1 MRVWPGH
8 PYPLGAVWD
17 GAGVNVALFSDHAT
31 KVEFCI
37 FDSPDDHKE
46 SSRIELTERTYNV
59 FHGYFPDLKPGTL
72 YGFRVYGP
80 YAPEDGYRFNPN
92 KLLFDPYARA
102 VGRPLKWDE
111 SLFGYRKGD
120 PAEDL
125 SFDDRD
131 SAPFAPL
138 AQIVDTAFTWGKDER
153 LEIPWERTVIYELH
167 VKGFTKLMT
176 EVPEKLR
183 GTYAGL
189 ASAPAIDYL
198 KRLGVTAVELLPIH
212 FHIDEDFLTQHGR
225 VNYWGYNS
233 LGFFAPE
240 PRYCATQDPEMMA
253 HEFKS
258 MVRTLHAAGIEVI
271 LDVVY
276 NHTAEGNQRGPTLSW
291 RGIDNTSYYLLND
304 LNRRYYTDYTGCGN
318 TLYMRHSRV
327 LQLLMDSLRYWVT
340 EMHVDGFRFDLASTL
355 ARQFNSVDRMSGFF
369 NVIHQDPIL
378 SQVKLIAEPWDVGE
392 DGYQSGKFPVIWTE
406 WNGRY
411 RDCVRQFWK
420 GDRGVVGELATRL
433 AGSADLYEDNGRKP
447 SASINFVTCH
457 DGFTLNDLVSYN
469 EKHNEANG
477 EGNRDGNNHNLS
489 WNCGVEGPTDDPQ
502 ILELR
507 QRQQRNFLATLFVSQ
522 GVPMLLAGDEISHS
536 SQGNNNCY
544 SQDNFL
550 SWLSWD
556 LKPEQKQQLE
566 FVRRLIEIRSQQP
579 ALSRRR
585 FFQRSAQ
592 GDDVDDIYWLDNTGQ
607 RMSVD
612 GWNDPNRKSLGMLL
626 LGHCSQID
634 EFGACI
640 IGDNLLVL
648 MNADSNPVSFR
659 MPKAVKRFRY
669 LDRLFDTY
677 DGCTDVLPYDTSNDY
692 LLRPQSM
699 ALFRHQN
706 GVSGAYNPKSDIDSQ
721 KAVTPSDASTRS
733 EP

>member
-17 GAGVNVALFSDHAT
+17 GAGVNIALFSGNAT
-31 KVEFCI
+31 KVELCL
-37 FDSPDDHKE
+37 FDSPDDQKE
-46 SSRIELTERTYNV
+46 SLRIELTERTYNV
-59 FHGYFPDLKPGTL
+59 FHGYFPDLRPGTL
-72 YGFRVYGP
+72 YGFRVTGP
-80 YAPEDGYRFNPN
+80 YDPLRGLRFNPN

-111 SLFGYRKGD
+111 SLFGYRIGD
-120 PAEDL
+120 ESRDL

-138 AQIVDTAFTWGKDER
+138 GLIVDTAFTWGNDR
-153 LEIPWERTVIYELH
+153 RPEIPWERTVIYEMH
-167 VKGFTKLMT
+167 VRGFTKLMT

-189 ASAPAIDYL
+189 ASPQAIEYL

-212 FHIDEDFLTQHGR
+212 AHIDEHFLTEQQR

-240 PRYCATQDPEMMA
+240 PRYGASHDPELIA

-276 NHTAEGNQRGPTLSW
+276 NHTGEGNEQGPTLSW

-304 LNRRYYTDYTGCGN
+304 ENRRYYTDFTGCGN
-318 TLYMRHSRV
+318 SLFVRHPRV

-355 ARQFNSVDRMSGFF
+355 ARQFHSVDRMSGFF

-392 DGYQSGKFPVIWTE
+392 GGYQSGKFPVIWTE
-406 WNGRY
+406 WNGKY
-411 RDCVRQFWK
+411 RDCVRRFWK
-420 GDRGVVGELATRL
+420 GDAGTIGEMATRL
-433 AGSADLYEDNGRKP
+433 AGSSDLYEDNGRKP
-447 SASINFVTCH
+447 SASINFITCH
-457 DGFTLNDLVSYN
+457 DGFTLWDLASYN
-469 EKHNEANG
+469 KKHNEANG
-477 EGNRDGNNHNLS
+477 EANRDGNDNNLS
-489 WNCGVEGPTDDPQ
+489 WNCGFEGPSDDPV
-502 ILELR
+502 ILALR
-507 QRQQRNFLATLFVSQ
+507 ERQQRNFLASLFVSQ
-522 GVPMLLAGDEISHS
+522 GVPMLQAGDERGHS
-536 SQGNNNCY
+536 AQGNNNCY

-556 LKPEQKQQLE
+556 LQPGQRSQLD
-566 FVRRLIEIRSQQP
+566 FVRRLIEIRREQP

-585 FFQRSAQ
+585 FFESSVQ
-592 GDDVDDIYWLDNTGQ
+592 GDDVDDIYWLDSNGQ
-607 RMSVD
+607 RMSAEAWD
-612 GWNDPNRKSLGMLL
+612 DPLKRSLGMLL

-634 EFGACI
+634 EQGACI

-648 MNADSNPVSFR
+648 MNADSKAVSFA
-659 MPKAVKRFRY
+659 MPRSVQRFRMFE
-669 LDRLFDTY
+669 RLFDTF
-677 DGCTDVLPYDTSNDY
+677 DGDISIVPCDPTQPYP
-692 LLRPQSM
+692 LRPWSM
-699 ALFRHQN
+699 ALFRNKVGH
-706 GVSGAYNPKSDIDSQ
+706 
-721 KAVTPSDASTRS
+721 
-733 EP
+733 

>member
-17 GAGVNVALFSDHAT
+17 GAGVNVALFSDNAT
-31 KVEFCI
+31 KVELCL
-37 FDSPDDHKE
+37 FDSPNDHVE
-46 SSRIELTERTYNV
+46 SERIELPERTYNV
-59 FHGYFPDLKPGTL
+59 FHAYFPDLRPGAL

-80 YAPEDGYRFNPN
+80 YSPKEGLRFNPN

-102 VGRPLKWDE
+102 VGRTLKWDE

-125 SFDDRD
+125 SFDERD
-131 SAPFAPL
+131 SAAFAPL
-138 AQIVDTAFTWGKDER
+138 GLIVDTAFTWGKDER
-153 LEIPWERTVIYELH
+153 PNIPWERTVIYELH
-167 VKGFTKLMT
+167 VKGFTKLMS

-189 ASAPAIDYL
+189 ASAPAIDFL
-198 KRLGVTAVELLPIH
+198 KHLGVTAVELLPIH
-212 FHIDEDFLTQHGR
+212 FHVDEDFLTQKQR

-240 PRYCATQDPEMMA
+240 PRYCATHDPELMA
-253 HEFKS
+253 QEFKS
-258 MVRTLHAAGIEVI
+258 MVRTLHSAGIEVI

-276 NHTAEGNQRGPTLSW
+276 NHTAEGNERGPTLSW

-304 LNRRYYTDYTGCGN
+304 ENRRYYTDFTGCGN
-318 TLYMRHSRV
+318 TLYMRHARV
-327 LQLLMDSLRYWVT
+327 LQMLMDSLRYWVT

-355 ARQFNSVDRMSGFF
+355 ARQFHSVDRMSGFF

-392 DGYQSGKFPVIWTE
+392 GGYQSGKFPVIWTE

-411 RDCVRQFWK
+411 RDCVRRFWK
-420 GDRGVVGELATRL
+420 GDRGTLGEMATRL

-469 EKHNEANG
+469 TKHNEANG
-477 EGNRDGNNHNLS
+477 EGNRDGNDHNLS
-489 WNCGVEGPTDDPQ
+489 WNCGIEGQTEDPAV
-502 ILELR
+502 LSLR
-507 QRQQRNFLATLFVSQ
+507 ARQQRNFLATLFVSQ
-522 GVPMLLAGDEISHS
+522 GVPMLHAGDERSHS
-536 SQGNNNCY
+536 AQGNNNCY

-556 LKPEQKQQLE
+556 LTGEQKKQLA
-566 FVRRLIEIRSQQP
+566 FVQRLIEIRQKQP

-585 FFQRSAQ
+585 FFKSSIQ
-592 GDDVDDIYWLDNTGQ
+592 GDDVDDIFWLDSSGH
-607 RMSVD
+607 RMTTAA
-612 GWNDPNRKSLGMLL
+612 WNDESLRSLGMLL

-634 EFGACI
+634 EEGACI
-640 IGDNLLVL
+640 IGDNLLIL
-648 MNADSNPVSFR
+648 MNADEKPVEFTL
-659 MPKAVKRFRY
+659 PKVVRRFRY
-669 LDRLFDTY
+669 LDRLFDTF
-677 DGCTDVLPYDTSNDY
+677 DGNTEITQYDTSTPY
-692 LLRPQSM
+692 PLRERSM
-699 ALFRHQN
+699 ALFRHQA
-706 GVSGAYNPKSDIDSQ
+706 GS
-721 KAVTPSDASTRS
+721 
-733 EP
+733 

>member
-8 PYPLGAVWD
+8 PYPLGANWD

-31 KVEFCI
+31 KVEFCL
-37 FDSPDDHKE
+37 FDSPGDQHE
-46 SSRIELTERTYNV
+46 SQRIELPERTYNV

-72 YGFRVYGP
+72 YGFRVTGP
-80 YAPEDGYRFNPN
+80 YSPNEGYRFNPN

-111 SLFGYRKGD
+111 SLFGYRKND
-120 PAEDL
+120 AAEDL

-138 AQIVDTAFTWGKDER
+138 GLIIDTAFTWGKDEPPG
-153 LEIPWERTVIYELH
+153 IPWERTVIYELH
-167 VKGFTKLMT
+167 VKGFTKQMM

-189 ASAPAIDYL
+189 ASAPAIEFL

-212 FHIDEDFLTQHGR
+212 FHVDEDFLAQKQR

-233 LGFFAPE
+233 LGYFAPE
-240 PRYCATQDPEMMA
+240 PRYSATHDSEMVA
-253 HEFKS
+253 QEFKS

-276 NHTAEGNQRGPTLSW
+276 NHTSEGNERGPTLSW
-291 RGIDNTSYYLLND
+291 RGIDNPSYYLLND
-304 LNRRYYTDYTGCGN
+304 KDRRYYTDFTGCGN
-318 TLYMRHSRV
+318 TLSVRHARV
-327 LQLLMDSLRYWVT
+327 LQMIMDSLRYWVT

-355 ARQFNSVDRMSGFF
+355 ARQFHSVDLMSGFF

-392 DGYQSGKFPVIWTE
+392 GGYQSGKFPVIWTE

-411 RDCVRQFWK
+411 RDCVRRFWK
-420 GDRGVVGELATRL
+420 GDGGVVGEMATRL
-433 AGSADLYEDNGRKP
+433 AGSADLYEDNGRQP

-457 DGFTLNDLVSYN
+457 DGFTLYDLVSYN
-469 EKHNEANG
+469 TKHNEANG
-477 EGNRDGNNHNLS
+477 EGNRDGNDHNLS
-489 WNCGVEGPTDDPQ
+489 WNCGAEGPTDDPE

-507 QRQQRNFLATLFVSQ
+507 ARQQRNFLATLFVSQ
-522 GVPMLLAGDEISHS
+522 GVPMLHAGDERAHS
-536 SQGNNNCY
+536 AKGNNNCY
-544 SQDNFL
+544 SQDNSL
-550 SWLSWD
+550 SWLDWE
-556 LKPEQKQQLE
+556 LNPEQQQQLD
-566 FVRRLIEIRSQQP
+566 FVRRMIEIRKEQP

-585 FFQRSAQ
+585 FFKSSSQ
-592 GDDVDDIYWLDNTGQ
+592 GDDVDDIFWLDSSGE
-607 RMSVD
+607 RMSSAAWHD
-612 GWNDPNRKSLGMLL
+612 DSLRSLGMLL

-634 EFGACI
+634 DFGACI

-648 MNADSNPVSFR
+648 MNADSKPVPFV

-669 LDRLFDTY
+669 LDRLFDTFH
-677 DGCTDVLPYDTSNDY
+677 GNSEIFQFDTSAAY
-692 LLRPQSM
+692 LQQPHSM
-699 ALFRHQN
+699 SLFRHPN
-706 GVSGAYNPKSDIDSQ
+706 GRSQ
-721 KAVTPSDASTRS
+721 GSSMPPNASSEVHVT
-733 EP
+733 EPRPTET